1 MSWNAEQI
9 FVISLKYNVAKAAC
23 RLINKLN
30 FQKSFETVTI
40 YKYYVCYLLKLNN
53 LLINDMNLA
62 FNRPKPQ
69 QHVP

>member
-1 MSWNAEQI
+1 MKKENRQKHTRILSN
-9 FVISLKYNVAKAAC
+9 VKYLKLTA
-23 RLINKLN
+23 
-30 FQKSFETVTI
+30 I